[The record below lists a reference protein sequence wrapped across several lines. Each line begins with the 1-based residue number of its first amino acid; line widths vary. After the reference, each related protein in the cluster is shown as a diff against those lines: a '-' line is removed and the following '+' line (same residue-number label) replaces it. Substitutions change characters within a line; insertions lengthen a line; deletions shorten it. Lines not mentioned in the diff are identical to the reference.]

1 MDRVRASRSVIL
13 WIGKYNAEDLYLT
26 PRVSSAST
34 QRRIAELHPMV
45 SGAGSPLPGAVLLKP
60 WPLLSNFV
68 RCAFEYLHSLSRACA
83 GWRGCSKGAGR
94 RTIAIGRSHLC
105 TSYHQSRA
113 QPCGKGRTPHGL
125 PGRARLAAFAW
136 PMLLQCHTAS
146 AAHSVCSL
154 AARFAS
160 SDLSRGASR
169 GAMGASRARAL
180 LAPGVLEAHLRVAQ
194 QPRLMRG
201 GMLCEPLS
209 IDQELDP
216 ALGGVWPLEAFGLCR
231 DSDLIGWVL
240 CPGALAWGPPLDQL
254 ATHLMCCARRGCG
267 LACCALS

>member
-1 MDRVRASRSVIL
+1 MAPLGPRAARWVGLDWLQLSPGRSQAPGTHSGARHATLAIAVTAFGQRSSAVWTAMDRVRASRSVIL

-136 PMLLQCHTAS
+136 PMLLQCHTA
-146 AAHSVCSL
+146 AARLALHILCAACCL
-154 AARFAS
+154 AASFAS
-160 SDLSRGASR
+160 SDPSRGASR
-169 GAMGASRARAL
+169 RQGMPWAPPGLAAL
-180 LAPGVLEAHLRVAQ
+180 LAPGVLEARLRVAQ
-194 QPRLMRG
+194 QPR
-201 GMLCEPLS
+201 PY
-209 IDQELDP
+209 
-216 ALGGVWPLEAFGLCR
+216 AWP
-231 DSDLIGWVL
+231 
-240 CPGALAWGPPLDQL
+240 
-254 ATHLMCCARRGCG
+254 
-267 LACCALS
+267 